1 MLIVRNFCVIL
12 ALPPTGQMLFM
23 ENLNH
28 WQQLAYC
35 ATLAERSF
43 PNYALFAS
51 LSKDADAPFMR
62 RALNKVWEY
71 LRGQLKSLKNIENQ
85 LLEME
90 HKIPDPEQFEG
101 FGVYP
106 ALDTSL
112 AIQSCLMAIIDHSI
126 TDAEDI
132 SALMWARLNEVIDL
146 QGEDGGLTDRHI
158 GFEADIKTILASQI
172 SHADAVKKLQQLAK
186 EDGYSHIGVGLDE

>member
-1 MLIVRNFCVIL
+1 
-12 ALPPTGQMLFM
+12 M

-51 LSKDADAPFMR
+51 LSKNSDAPFMR

-90 HKIPDPEQFEG
+90 AKIPNPEQFEG

-132 SALMWARLNEVIDL
+132 SALMWARLNEVIEL
-146 QGEDGGLTDRHI
+146 QGEDGGLTDRHSN
-158 GFEADIKTILASQI
+158 FEEEIKQILAGQI

-186 EDGYSHIGVGLDE
+186 EDGYSHIGVSLDD